1 MLSPSSLKFLKELQK
16 NNNKPW
22 FDDHKAQYQE
32 AKADY
37 ESLVQQII
45 DGLSRQ
51 DVDIQGLL
59 VKDCTFRIYKDVR
72 FSKDKLP
79 YKSNMGAAFVKGGK
93 KSPFAGYYF
102 HFEPGGKSFAG
113 GGMWMPEAPVLK
125 KIRQEIDYN
134 FTEFQDIISQKEF
147 IRTFGKVEGDALK
160 TVPQGYHP
168 GNPALAYLKLKSL
181 TVGKSFTDEACT
193 QPALTR
199 EILRTFAVMEPFVK
213 FLNGAFD

>member
-22 FDDHKAQYQE
+22 FDEHKAQYQE

-45 DGLSRQ
+45 DGISRQ
-51 DVDIQGLL
+51 DEEVQGLQ

-79 YKSNMGAAFVKGGK
+79 YKTNMGAAFVKGGK
-93 KSPFAGYYF
+93 KSPYAGYYF

-113 GGMWMPEAPVLK
+113 GGIWMPEAPILK
-125 KIRQEIDYN
+125 KVRQEIDYN
-134 FTEFQDIISQKEF
+134 FSEFQEIISQKDF

-160 TVPQGYHP
+160 TVPQGYSVD
-168 GNPALAYLKLKSL
+168 NPALAYLKLKSL
-181 TVGKSFTDEACT
+181 TVGRNFTDEACT

-199 EILRTFAVMEPFVK
+199 EILKTFAVMQPFIK
-213 FLNGAFD
+213 FLNRAFD